1 MSECNA
7 HSISAFHPPPLAP
20 SLFPASRP
28 PPSDLQDEAICLV
41 AQAGDE
47 LADELACQV
56 QRVEVLAPHLERL
69 FTIQVTEEE
78 GEGEG
83 VRGTEDL
90 SKAG

>member
-1 MSECNA
+1 MNLLPSFSA
-7 HSISAFHPPPLAP
+7 LHPVPSIF
-20 SLFPASRP
+20 SLPTI
-28 PPSDLQDEAICLV
+28 SDLQDEAVCLM

-83 VRGTEDL
+83 EGVRGTEDL